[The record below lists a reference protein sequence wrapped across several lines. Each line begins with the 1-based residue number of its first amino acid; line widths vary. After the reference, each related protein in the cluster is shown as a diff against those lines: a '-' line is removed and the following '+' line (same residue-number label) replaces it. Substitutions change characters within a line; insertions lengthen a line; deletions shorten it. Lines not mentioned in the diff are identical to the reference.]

1 VKLPGFGAKVLGGS
15 GAKVVSSDSARAKK
29 LHCFCEILFCHTT
42 EHQQQISCGQSPSFL
57 TRRMACG
64 REETAAI
71 MGGEELII
79 LLSGIARADDTARPE
94 SAERTTKPSISMAWR
109 SGWPAVSALRFTL
122 ATRKMRSH

>member
-64 REETAAI
+64 GEETAAI

-79 LLSGIARADDTARPE
+79 LLSGIARADDVLL
-94 SAERTTKPSISMAWR
+94 
-109 SGWPAVSALRFTL
+109 PAPKALRGPPSRQYRWL
-122 ATRKMRSH
+122 GGPGGRQYRHRDLPWQRGR